1 MPRTDPLRSSLRDEA
16 RALEPWAR
24 SRGTTGPSVVAS
36 RATAVVALV
45 GCGRLGAVVVDVLG
59 SAGVETVV
67 LDDARQVRP
76 ADVGVGGLREHHVGR
91 RRDDAVGDAARVSHH
106 ALKVGRRDA
115 LSPDVVVLV
124 VEDGGEVLRTARLMA
139 EGVAHLVVTAAAWGA
154 AVGPFVL
161 PGQTACMRCV
171 ELQDPSDGRGGR
183 GADGQTGRGAGRD
196 VGVDVDI
203 PEQGA
208 GEAAH
213 VPGGTGLP
221 VLVPQPSVVAA
232 LAGAVVAA
240 EVLAYLDGRR
250 PATAGASIEVETLD
264 AMPRLRGWSV
274 HPRCGCTGMG
284 AVAPGS

>member
-1 MPRTDPLRSSLRDEA
+1 VPTTDLLRSSLCDEA

-24 SRGTTGPSVVAS
+24 SRGTTGRSVVAA
-36 RATAVVALV
+36 RATGVVALV
-45 GCGRLGAVVVDVLG
+45 GCGRLGAVAVDVLG

-67 LDDARQVRP
+67 LDDARQVRQT
-76 ADVGVGGLREHHVGR
+76 DVGVGGLREQHVGR
-91 RRDDAVGDAARVSHH
+91 RRDDAVGDVARVSHR
-106 ALKVGRRDA
+106 ALGVGRRDA

-124 VEDGGEVLRTARLMA
+124 VEDGEVLRTARLMA
-139 EGVAHLVVTAAAWGA
+139 EGVAHLVVTVAAWGA

-161 PGQTACMRCV
+161 PGRTACMRCV
-171 ELQDPSDGRGGR
+171 ELQDPSDGRAGR
-183 GADGQTGRGAGRD
+183 GAQGGTGPGAGY
-196 VGVDVDI
+196 GVDVPVRD
-203 PEQGA
+203 PGA
-208 GEAAH
+208 TDQ

-284 AVAPGS
+284 AVAPGC

>member
-1 MPRTDPLRSSLRDEA
+1 MPTTDPLRSSLRDEA

-24 SRGTTGPSVVAS
+24 SRGTTGPSVVAA

-91 RRDDAVGDAARVSHH
+91 RRDDAVGDAARVSHR

-139 EGVAHLVVTAAAWGA
+139 EGVSHLVVTVAAWGA

-183 GADGQTGRGAGRD
+183 GAQGGTGPGAGQ
-196 VGVDVDI
+196 GVDLPVRD
-203 PEQGA
+203 PG
-208 GEAAH
+208 GTDH

-284 AVAPGS
+284 AVAPGC

>member
-1 MPRTDPLRSSLRDEA
+1 MPTTDLLRSSLCDEA

-24 SRGTTGPSVVAS
+24 SRGTTGPSVVAA
-36 RATAVVALV
+36 RATGVVALV
-45 GCGRLGAVVVDVLG
+45 GCGRLGAVAVDVLG

-67 LDDARQVRP
+67 LDDARQVRQT
-76 ADVGVGGLREHHVGR
+76 DVGVGGLREQHVGR
-91 RRDDAVGDAARVSHH
+91 RRDDAVGDVARVSHR
-106 ALKVGRRDA
+106 ALRVGRRDA
-115 LSPDVVVLV
+115 ISPDVVVLV

-139 EGVAHLVVTAAAWGA
+139 EGVAHLVVTVATWGA
-154 AVGPFVL
+154 VVGPFVL

-171 ELQDPSDGRGGR
+171 ELQDPSDGRAGR
-183 GADGQTGRGAGRD
+183 GAQGGTEPGAGPD
-196 VGVDVDI
+196 VGVDVPVREPGGTD
-203 PEQGA
+203 Q
-208 GEAAH
+208 

-274 HPRCGCTGMG
+274 HPRCGCSGMG
-284 AVAPGS
+284 AVAPGC

>member
-1 MPRTDPLRSSLRDEA
+1 MPTTDLLRSSLCDEA

-24 SRGTTGPSVVAS
+24 SRGTTGPSVVAA
-36 RATAVVALV
+36 RATGVVALV
-45 GCGRLGAVVVDVLG
+45 GCGRLGAVVVDVLA

-67 LDDARQVRP
+67 LDDARQVRQ

-91 RRDDAVGDAARVSHH
+91 RRDDAVGDAARLSHR
-106 ALKVGRRDA
+106 ALRVGRRDA

-139 EGVAHLVVTAAAWGA
+139 EGVAHLVVTVAAWGA

-161 PGQTACMRCV
+161 PGLTACMRCV
-171 ELQDPSDGRGGR
+171 ELQDPSDGRAGR
-183 GADGQTGRGAGRD
+183 GADGQAGRGAGRD
-196 VGVDVDI
+196 VGADI
-203 PEQGA
+203 PGQVA
-208 GEAAH
+208 GGTAH

-221 VLVPQPSVVAA
+221 LLVPQPSVVAA

-250 PATAGASIEVETLD
+250 PATAGASIEVEALD

-284 AVAPGS
+284 AVAPGC